1 MIQTSFNKKQISSL
15 LFLAVIGG
23 SAANILPFIFSSF
36 SLVFDIEATATLT
49 TAELFGICV
58 SGLTFR
64 YWRNGLSLTL
74 SCLLG
79 LLLFVAGNGITMA
92 ADGDFSVTLFARLLC
107 GLGAGIV
114 TSHAFAIIGSHKN
127 PEPLFALVLI
137 AQVLW
142 SAVASFAMPVL
153 SESTPL
159 LSFSFLLV
167 CGLIAII
174 PTTLWTPTNNK
185 QAADMEDYRQTP
197 LLKRLKIIVVMTTVI
212 WYAAL
217 GLFWADSANR
227 GMEMGLSATFI
238 SSIFASGYLASL
250 TGNGIA
256 IYLANRFDRKYPM
269 LISGGVHLMVYFMF
283 YLSTTPEAKWIY
295 ALAVLIYSVSWAIF
309 TPFQLG
315 LYSEFSI
322 DGRFAAMFLPA
333 TVVGMTFGTQFN
345 GLLDEDGKMIL
356 ATFFM
361 AICLGC
367 YAYVFKRL
375 PLFYG
380 ELEEQYGSDA
390 LNDENYSQV

>member
-1 MIQTSFNKKQISSL
+1 MIQTSFNRRQIISL

-23 SAANILPFIFSSF
+23 AAANILPFIFASF
-36 SLVFDIEATATLT
+36 SLVFDIESTATLT

-58 SGLTFR
+58 SGLTFS
-64 YWRNGLSLTL
+64 YWRNRLSLKL

-79 LLLFVAGNGITMA
+79 LLLFISGNGITMA
-92 ADGDFSVTLFARLLC
+92 ADGDFNITLFARLLC

-114 TSHAFAIIGSHKN
+114 TSHAFSIIGNHKN
-127 PEPLFALVLI
+127 PEPLFALVLV
-137 AQVLW
+137 AQVIW
-142 SAVASFAMPVL
+142 SAGASFVMPAL
-153 SESTPL
+153 SESVPL

-174 PTTLWTPTNNK
+174 PMALWMPMPEK
-185 QAADMEDYRQTP
+185 QNEDLEDYQQTP
-197 LLKRLKIIVVMTTVI
+197 LLKRLKWIVIATTII

-227 GMEMGLSATFI
+227 GMDMGLSATFI
-238 SSIFASGYLASL
+238 SSIFAAGYLASL

-256 IYLANRFDRKYPM
+256 IYLANRFDRSYPM

-283 YLSTTPEAKWIY
+283 YLSTSGDDKWIY
-295 ALAVLIYSVSWAIF
+295 AVAVLIYSVSWAIF

-315 LYSEFSI
+315 LYSEFSV

-345 GLLDEDGKMIL
+345 GLLGEDGKMIL

-375 PLFYG
+375 PQFYG

>member
-1 MIQTSFNKKQISSL
+1 MIQSSFNKRQISAL
-15 LFLAVIGG
+15 LVLAVIGG

-36 SLVFDIEATATLT
+36 SLVFDIESTATLT

-58 SGLTFR
+58 SGLSFN
-64 YWRNGLSLTL
+64 YWRKRLNLKL

-79 LLLFVAGNGITMA
+79 LLLFIAGNAITMA
-92 ADGDFSVTLFARLLC
+92 ADGDFNLTLFARLMC

-114 TSHAFAIIGSHKN
+114 TSHAFSIIGSQKN
-127 PEPLFALVLI
+127 PEALFALVLFS
-137 AQVLW
+137 QVLW
-142 SAVASFAMPVL
+142 SAVASFAMPTL
-153 SESTPL
+153 SESMPL
-159 LSFSFLLV
+159 LSFSFLLI

-174 PTTLWTPTNNK
+174 PMALWTPK
-185 QAADMEDYRQTP
+185 GDQQEEEVEDFKASP
-197 LLKRLKIIVVMTTVI
+197 LLKRLKAIVIGTTII

-238 SSIFASGYLASL
+238 SSIFAAGYLASL

-256 IYLANRFDRKYPM
+256 IYLASRFERTYPM
-269 LISGGVHLMVYFMF
+269 LIAGGIHLMVYFMF
-283 YLSTTPEAKWIY
+283 YLSTGPEDKWIY
-295 ALAVLIYSVSWAIF
+295 TVAVLIYSISWAIF

-322 DGRFAAMFLPA
+322 DGRFAAIFLPA

-345 GLLDEDGKMIL
+345 GLLSEDGKMIL

-375 PLFYG
+375 PMFYR
-380 ELEEQYGSDA
+380 ELEEQYGPEA